1 MEGLKKIQAESHLPV
16 HSHLSE
22 NPQEAAWVAELC
34 PDAEFYGDAYDRS
47 GLFGGADCPTIM
59 AHCVYSDE
67 REIARMKEKGV
78 FIAHCPESNM
88 NLSSGIAPVRRYLEE
103 GMHIGLGS
111 DVAGGSSENL
121 FRAMS
126 FAVQAS
132 KMRWRLTDQTE
143 APLTAEEVFYMAS
156 KGGGAFFGKT
166 GSFENGYDFDAVV
179 LDDSRLR
186 SPRPLDVRSRLER
199 MIYLADDRE
208 IRATFVSGQALSL

>member
-1 MEGLKKIQAESHLPV
+1 
-16 HSHLSE
+16 
-22 NPQEAAWVAELC
+22 
-34 PDAEFYGDAYDRS
+34 
-47 GLFGGADCPTIM
+47 
-59 AHCVYSDE
+59 
-67 REIARMKEKGV
+67 MKEKGV

-103 GMHIGLGS
+103 GMRIGLGS

-186 SPRPLDVRSRLER
+186 SPRLLDVRSRLER
-199 MIYLADDRE
+199 MIYLADERE
-208 IRATFVSGQALSL
+208 IRAKFVKGQEISL

>member
-1 MEGLKKIQAESHLPV
+1 MEGLRKIQAESHLPV
-16 HSHLSE
+16 QSHLSE
-22 NPQEAAWVAELC
+22 NPQEAAWVAELR

-47 GLFGGADCPTIM
+47 GLFGGADCLTIM
-59 AHCVYSDE
+59 AHCVYSDD

-103 GMHIGLGS
+103 GMRIGLGS
-111 DVAGGSSENL
+111 DVAGGSTENL

-156 KGGGAFFGKT
+156 KGGGAFFGKAGALKT
-166 GSFENGYDFDAVV
+166 D
-179 LDDSRLR
+179 
-186 SPRPLDVRSRLER
+186 
-199 MIYLADDRE
+199 MILMRWCWMTA
-208 IRATFVSGQALSL
+208 A